1 VRLVDTSRTLVVFTS
16 DHGDYL
22 GHRGRI
28 GKSPWIPFEDLA
40 RVPFFAFGGGVP
52 EGRVVQLPVA
62 HVDLA
67 ATFLRAAGIEA
78 PPVLDGV
85 PLQRHFAEP
94 GSAAERVIHCHG
106 ELLMT
111 RRGSLKYFR
120 GESGRDEMLFDLAND
135 PGELVN
141 LASHPDRRSD
151 LAVLSSDMQRVYG
164 PPRSPS
170 RA

>member
-1 VRLVDTSRTLVVFTS
+1 
-16 DHGDYL
+16 
-22 GHRGRI
+22 
-28 GKSPWIPFEDLA
+28 
-40 RVPFFAFGGGVP
+40 
-52 EGRVVQLPVA
+52 
-62 HVDLA
+62 
-67 ATFLRAAGIEA
+67 
-78 PPVLDGV
+78 
-85 PLQRHFAEP
+85 
-94 GSAAERVIHCHG
+94 
-106 ELLMT
+106 MT